1 MADPN
6 DKRRVSQAYLP
17 PPPASGDDAP
27 GSVHF
32 PRMSPPPASLEA
44 LMRNGPRAALLRE
57 RGITWAWVALLLV
70 IVAGVAYYVG
80 SRP

>member
-32 PRMSPPPASLEA
+32 PRMSPPPPSLEA
-44 LMRNGPRAALLRE
+44 MMRNGPRSALLPADRL
-57 RGITWAWVALLLV
+57 TWLWIALLLV
-70 IVAGVAYYVG
+70 IVAGAAYYVG